1 MRGRGEEAT
10 MLDAITYSDRRRR
23 LREAV
28 PGGEILLLGNLPIS
42 RNYADAQL
50 PFRQDSSFLYFTGV
64 SQAGLALAIGVDG
77 SETLYGPAAHPDDL
91 VWFGP
96 HPSLAELAEGARVA
110 ATGTTAELEDRVRG
124 VRSSG
129 GTLHYLPPYRADRVL
144 QLAALL
150 GVDPEAAGSGASPAL
165 VRAVVAQRSVKSEA
179 EVAEIEDALAVTAE
193 MYRAALAAA
202 RPGVSEAAVMAA
214 LQAAAAA
221 RGRQLSFSPI
231 VTVRG
236 EVLHNESYGNLL
248 EAGKLLLIDSGAES
262 ALGYAG
268 DITRTFPVTGRFAPE
283 QRDIYEVV
291 LAAQL
296 AAIGAISPETTN
308 RDVHLVAARTIAS
321 GLREIGLMRGDI
333 DEAVAAGAHAL
344 FFPHGIGHM
353 LGLDVHDM
361 EDLGDVVGYPEGQAR
376 STQFGLNFLRLAK
389 RLEPGFVVTI
399 EPGVYFIPALID
411 RWRREGRHA
420 EFIRYDRVQAF
431 RGFGGVRIEDDVL
444 ITEDGSRALGPGIP
458 KSVSDL
464 EQAARA

>member
-1 MRGRGEEAT
+1 MDAT
-10 MLDAITYSDRRRR
+10 TYRDRRRR

-42 RNYADAQL
+42 RNYADAHL

-64 SQAGLALAIGVDG
+64 VQVGLALAIGDDG

-91 VWFGP
+91 VWFGARP
-96 HPSLAELAEGARVA
+96 TLAELAEGAGVVA
-110 ATGTTAELEDRVRG
+110 C
-124 VRSSG
+124 
-129 GTLHYLPPYRADRVL
+129 GTLEELTARVKSVAGRGNELHSLPPYRADRVL

-150 GVDPEAAGSGASPAL
+150 GVDPATASRGGSRAL
-165 VRAVVAQRSVKSEA
+165 VRAVVAQRSVKSAA

-202 RPGVSEAAVMAA
+202 RPGVTEAAVMAA

-236 EVLHNESYGNLL
+236 EVLHNEDYSNVL
-248 EAGKLLLIDSGAES
+248 EAGKLLLVDSGAES
-262 ALGYAG
+262 PLGYAG

-296 AAIGAISPETTN
+296 AAIGAASPETSN

-321 GLREIGLMRGDI
+321 GLREIGLMRGDV

-361 EDLGDVVGYPEGQAR
+361 EDLGDVVGYPEGEPR

-389 RLEPGFVVTI
+389 QLEPGFVITV

-444 ITEDGSRALGPGIP
+444 ITEDGSRVLGPAIT
-458 KSVSDL
+458 KSVQDL
-464 EQAARA
+464 ELAARA

>member
-1 MRGRGEEAT
+1 MDAT
-10 MLDAITYSDRRRR
+10 TYRDRRRR

-28 PGGEILLLGNLPIS
+28 PDGEILLLGNLPIS

-64 SQAGLALAIGVDG
+64 SQVGMALVLGDDG
-77 SETLYGPAAHPDDL
+77 SETLYGPPAHPDDL
-91 VWFGP
+91 VWFGAR
-96 HPSLAELAEGARVA
+96 PSVAELAEGAGVA
-110 ATGTTAELEDRVRG
+110 ACGTMEELAARVQSVVRRG
-124 VRSSG
+124 G
-129 GTLHYLPPYRADRVL
+129 ALHSLPPYRADRVL

-150 GVDPEAAGSGASPAL
+150 GVAPATGSQGGSAPL
-165 VRAVVAQRSVKSEA
+165 IRAVVAQRSVKSEA

-193 MYRAALAAA
+193 MYRAARAAA
-202 RPGVSEAAVMAA
+202 RLGVTEASVMAA
-214 LQAAAAA
+214 LQAPAAA

-236 EVLHNESYGNLL
+236 EVLHNEDYSNVL

-262 ALGYAG
+262 PLGYAG

-296 AAIGAISPETTN
+296 AAIGAASPETSN

-321 GLREIGLMRGDI
+321 GLREIGLMRGDV

-361 EDLGDVVGYPEGQAR
+361 EDLGDVVGYPEGEPR

-389 RLEPGFVVTI
+389 QLEPGFVITI
-399 EPGVYFIPALID
+399 VPGVYFIPALID

-431 RGFGGVRIEDDVL
+431 RGLGGVRIEDDVL
-444 ITEDGSRALGPGIP
+444 ITEDGSRVLGPPIP
-458 KSVSDL
+458 KSVQDL
-464 EQAARA
+464 ELAARA

>member
-1 MRGRGEEAT
+1 MDAT
-10 MLDAITYSDRRRR
+10 TYRDRRRL

-28 PGGEILLLGNLPIS
+28 PDGEILLLGNLPIS
-42 RNYADAQL
+42 RNYADAHL

-64 SQAGLALAIGVDG
+64 SQVGLALAIGDDG
-77 SETLYGPAAHPDDL
+77 TETLYGPAAHPDDL

-96 HPSLAELAEGARVA
+96 HPSLAELAEGAGVA
-110 ATGTTAELEDRVRG
+110 ACGTPDELGARVQSVLRRRG
-124 VRSSG
+124 VI
-129 GTLHYLPPYRADRVL
+129 HYLPPYRADRVL

-150 GVDPEAAGSGASPAL
+150 GVDPAAAGRGASAAL

-202 RPGVSEAAVMAA
+202 RPGVTEAAVMAA

-221 RGRQLSFSPI
+221 RGRLLSFPPI
-231 VTVRG
+231 VTVHG
-236 EVLHNESYGNLL
+236 EVLHNESYSNLL
-248 EAGKLLLIDSGAES
+248 EAGNLLLVDSGAES
-262 ALGYAG
+262 PLGYAG
-268 DITRTFPVTGRFAPE
+268 DITRTFPVAGRFAPE
-283 QRDIYEVV
+283 QRDVYEVV

-296 AAIGAISPETTN
+296 AAIGAASPETTN
-308 RDVHLVAARTIAS
+308 REVHLVAARTIAS
-321 GLREIGLMRGDI
+321 GLREIGLMRGDV

-353 LGLDVHDM
+353 LGLDAHDM
-361 EDLGDVVGYPEGQAR
+361 EDLGDVVGYPEGEAR

-389 RLEPGFVVTI
+389 RLEPGFVVTT

-431 RGFGGVRIEDDVL
+431 RGFGGVRIEDNVL
-444 ITEDGSRALGPGIP
+444 ITEDGSRVLGPGIP

-464 EQAARA
+464 EQAARS

>member
-1 MRGRGEEAT
+1 MDAT
-10 MLDAITYSDRRRR
+10 TYRDWRRR

-42 RNYADAQL
+42 RNYADAHL
-50 PFRQDSSFLYFTGV
+50 PFRQDSSFLYFTGI
-64 SQAGLALAIGVDG
+64 SQEGLALTIGDDG

-91 VWFGP
+91 VWFGARP
-96 HPSLAELAEGARVA
+96 TLGELAEGAGVA
-110 ATGTTAELEDRVRG
+110 AY
-124 VRSSG
+124 
-129 GTLHYLPPYRADRVL
+129 GTLEELTARVQSVAGRGNELHFLPPYRADRVL
-144 QLAALL
+144 QLAVLL
-150 GVDPEAAGSGASPAL
+150 GVDPATASRGGSRAL
-165 VRAVVAQRSVKSEA
+165 VRAVVAQRSVKSAA

-202 RPGVSEAAVMAA
+202 RPGVTEAAVMAA
-214 LQAAAAA
+214 LQAAAAV

-236 EVLHNESYGNLL
+236 EVLHNEDYSNVL
-248 EAGKLLLIDSGAES
+248 EAGKLLLVDSGAES
-262 ALGYAG
+262 PLGYAG

-296 AAIGAISPETTN
+296 AAIGAASPETSN

-321 GLREIGLMRGDI
+321 GLREIGLMRGDV

-361 EDLGDVVGYPEGQAR
+361 EDLGDVVGYPEGEPR

-389 RLEPGFVVTI
+389 QLEPGFVITV

-431 RGFGGVRIEDDVL
+431 RGLGGVRIEDDVL
-444 ITEDGSRALGPGIP
+444 ITEDGSRVLGPAIP
-458 KSVSDL
+458 KSVQDL
-464 EQAARA
+464 EVAARA